1 MKRSYVPRPLAAGK
15 GKGKEELPEPKVKG
29 KGKGTTLGLYQ
40 YSRLGALEDIG
51 LMDAGEKEEMEEERM
66 ARIALDWVESGAGG
80 RKR

>member
-1 MKRSYVPRPLAAGK
+1 MKR
-15 GKGKEELPEPKVKG
+15 

-51 LMDAGEKEEMEEERM
+51 LVDAGEKEEMEEERM